1 MAMLPAAPR
10 EAMDAG
16 SEGSSTS
23 NFPRYLLFSSAG
35 VYLHYLFAYLP
46 HARIH
51 GAHAAIFAS
60 VLFITGP
67 LMLLL
72 PIDIPLLILRRFVR
86 RPVWLYAPAVL
97 GFAALHLFLLADRFL
112 LSMYNFHVNGFVW
125 NLVTTPGGIDSLGA
139 STSTDVAV
147 GVLAAALIAFQAVL
161 IPISRRTRWRL
172 PRKARGSAM
181 VLLLAL
187 FAAEK
192 ADYGWS
198 RFRFKGPILAVA
210 DAFPCYIR
218 CDLSGLAATLGFER
232 SRRDPGLPSERQGLR
247 LRYPLAELRRRPE
260 VPLRHIVWL
269 VSESWRADMLD
280 PEIMPATWAFSE
292 RCLRFRNH
300 YSGGNGTRTGMFSMF
315 YGLPG
320 PYWFPF
326 VEEQRGPA
334 LLDLLLRENYDIQV
348 YTSAAFS
355 YPEFDRTVW
364 SRVPAD
370 RMVEATGSLRWKRDR
385 DIVDQLTE
393 RLRSLPARRPS
404 FTFQF
409 FESPHAPYTFPP
421 ECAFRKPF
429 VEDFNYVTADYRRD
443 IPLIRNRYLNAC
455 RHLDT
460 QVARV
465 IRTLEETGLLDS
477 TILVLTGDHGEE
489 FLEKGRW
496 GHNSAFTEEQTRVPL
511 LLWIPGRDPGEIDR
525 LSSHLDLPATV
536 LALLGVENA
545 PEDYS
550 LGLDLLGPAIRE
562 HVLVGDWNDLAR
574 VDVEGKISISMKNYG
589 VLPKVTTRDDAP
601 LTNPRGFLERRRPA
615 LLEMMRGLG
624 RFRQ

>member
-1 MAMLPAAPR
+1 MPMLLAAPR
-10 EAMDAG
+10 EAMDTGLERGATY
-16 SEGSSTS
+16 SFS
-23 NFPRYLLFSSAG
+23 RYLLLSSVG
-35 VYLHYLFAYLP
+35 VYFHYLFAFLP
-46 HARIH
+46 HVHIH
-51 GAHAAIFAS
+51 GGHAAVFAA
-60 VLFITGP
+60 VLFLTGP
-67 LMLLL
+67 LILLL
-72 PIDIPLLILRRFVR
+72 PIGIPLLILRRFAR
-86 RPVWLYAPAVL
+86 RPVWLYVPAVL
-97 GFAALHLFLLADRFL
+97 AFAAVHLFLVADRFL

-139 STSTDVAV
+139 SVSTDVTV
-147 GVLAAALIAFQAVL
+147 GVLATALIALQAALIPVSRRTHYH
-161 IPISRRTRWRL
+161 ISRRARW
-172 PRKARGSAM
+172 SAIF
-181 VLLLAL
+181 LLGAL
-187 FAAEK
+187 FVAEK

-210 DAFPCYIR
+210 DAFPFYIR
-218 CDLSGLAATLGFER
+218 CDLSGLAASLGFER
-232 SRRDPGLPSERQGLR
+232 NRRDPELPSAQEGLR
-247 LRYPLAELRRRPE
+247 LHYPLVELRRRPE
-260 VPLRHIVWL
+260 APLRHIVWL

-280 PEIMPATWAFSE
+280 PEVMPATWAFSQ

-326 VEEQRGPA
+326 VEEQRGPV
-334 LLDLLLRENYDIQV
+334 LMDLLLREGYDVQV
-348 YTSAAFS
+348 YTSAAFT

-364 SRVPAD
+364 SRVPTD
-370 RMVEATGSLRWKRDR
+370 RMVEATGNLRWLRDR
-385 DIVDQLTE
+385 EIVDKLTE
-393 RLRSLPARRPS
+393 RLRTLSANRPS

-429 VEDFNYVTADYRRD
+429 VEDFNYVTADFRRD
-443 IPLIRNRYLNAC
+443 ISLIRNRYLNAC

-460 QVARV
+460 QVDRV
-465 IRTLEETGLLDS
+465 IRTLEETGLMDS

-511 LLWIPGRDPGEIDR
+511 LLWIPGQGFGEIDR
-525 LSSHLDLPATV
+525 LSSHLDLPAT
-536 LALLGVENA
+536 LFAQLGVENP

-550 LGLDLLGPAIRE
+550 LGFDLLGPMVRD
-562 HVLVGDWNDLAR
+562 HVLVSDWNDLAR

-589 VLPKVTTRDDAP
+589 VLPKVTTREDAP
-601 LTNPRGFLERRRPA
+601 VVNPRGFLERRRPA
-615 LLEMMRGLG
+615 LLEMMRGVG
-624 RFRQ
+624 RFRH